1 MLNYEIYILQQFI
14 KTSVLVVY
22 ERMLKVQTLCVDWFS
37 ARDKVNHCAMRC

>member
-1 MLNYEIYILQQFI
+1 MLNYEIYSLRQFI

-22 ERMLKVQTLCVDWFS
+22 ERMLKEQTSCVDWFS